1 MNFSKKNHEHKNN
14 KLISVSKKV
23 ILCLAVIALFVTTS
37 CKTEHKK
44 EKEPV
49 KTEKEMA
56 MEVYQCPMDC
66 ENGKTYDKE
75 GSCPVCKMDL
85 KKVSKNKEDH
95 SGHNH

>member
-14 KLISVSKKV
+14 KLKSVSKKV
-23 ILCLAVIALFVTTS
+23 ILCLALVALFVTAS

-49 KTEKEMA
+49 KTEKEMV

-66 ENGKTYDKE
+66 EEGKTYEKE

-85 KKVSKNKEDH
+85 KKVKENTEDH
-95 SGHNH
+95 TGHNH